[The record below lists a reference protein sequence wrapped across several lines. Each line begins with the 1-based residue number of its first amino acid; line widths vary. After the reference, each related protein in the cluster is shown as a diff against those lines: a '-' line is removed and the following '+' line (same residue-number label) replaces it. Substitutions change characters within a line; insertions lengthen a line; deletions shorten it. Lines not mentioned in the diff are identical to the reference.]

1 MTNRRLRGEEGS
13 KVSNT
18 ESQETKKRKILI
30 EDNKNTDNG
39 DHENSNEGDT
49 KEITSRREVLNFKI
63 KGTNNE

>member
-13 KVSNT
+13 KVSNM

-39 DHENSNEGDT
+39 DHENFNEGDT

>member
-1 MTNRRLRGEEGS
+1 M
-13 KVSNT
+13 